1 MPKVTVSDLLEPEGL
16 ALLEGRARDGMTEQQ
31 IARSLRIDRS
41 TLYRWKTEHPE
52 LAAALRKGKETVDY
66 QVESALL
73 QTALSGNTT
82 AQLFWLRNRRPDK
95 WKDKPDAKNEPVP
108 EGGVVVLAPVMENPG
123 PPDDV

>member
-1 MPKVTVSDLLEPEGL
+1 MEKVTAADLLEPEGL
-16 ALLEGRARDGMTEQQ
+16 ALLEGRARDGMTERE

-41 TLYRWKTEHPE
+41 TLYRWKSEHPE
-52 LAAALRKGKETVDY
+52 IAAALRKGKESVDY

-95 WKDKPDAKNEPVP
+95 WKDKPDPKSDPCH
-108 EGGVVVLAPVMENPG
+108 EGGVVLLAPVMGNPG
-123 PPDDV
+123 PPDDA

>member
-1 MPKVTVSDLLEPEGL
+1 MAKITVHDLLEPEGL
-16 ALLEGRARDGMTEQQ
+16 ALLAGRARDGMSEQE
-31 IARSLRIDRS
+31 IARSLNISQS

-52 LAAALRKGKETVDY
+52 LAEALRQGREAVDY

-73 QTALSGNTT
+73 HTALNGNTT

-95 WKDKPDAKNEPVP
+95 WKDKPEQKNESLR

-123 PPDDV
+123 PPDRA